1 VKVDKKPNNA
11 RELYARFHQ
20 LNVEVDELPDLVIEK
35 KVKVIEILDRVPP
48 WSHWYELSWK
58 KVLGFFLILAG
69 MDEVV
74 IQASKT
80 YNPQKYLFE
89 YIDENPD
96 PINDDDLSD
105 DEKALLISLFM
116 NVLHQMQ
123 SLAIFSESLSDLVA
137 KAKNDDEAL
146 LDAVIVDRSV
156 VSCPVIAKRIQYA
169 QLVHDES
176 FLNKLAKAIT
186 RTRPRRP
193 ESEYDDLRY
202 MLEAVDE
209 MKEYQ
214 GFTIKEKY
222 ELLAVELEL
231 FDIDNK
237 KDAFG
242 TFQKLHQRRN
252 IRKET

>member
-1 VKVDKKPNNA
+1 MSYNSA
-11 RELYARFHQ
+11 RELYARHHQ
-20 LNVEVDELPDLVIEK
+20 FNVEISELPALLEEK
-35 KVKVIEILDRVPP
+35 RRKVLDILDRVPP

-58 KVLGFFLILAG
+58 KVLGIFLILAG

-80 YNPQKYLFE
+80 ENPQKYLFE
-89 YIDENPD
+89 YIDKNPD
-96 PINDDDLSD
+96 PINEEDLSAD
-105 DEKALLISLFM
+105 DKALLIALFM

-123 SLAIFSESLSDLVA
+123 SLAIFSESLSDLVE

-156 VSCPVIAKRIQYA
+156 VSCPIFAKRIQYA
-169 QLVHDES
+169 QLIHDEP
-176 FLNKLAKAIT
+176 FLNQLAKAIT

-193 ESEYDDLRY
+193 ESEHDDLRY

-214 GFTIKEKY
+214 GLTMKEKY
-222 ELLAVELEL
+222 KLLVVDLEL
-231 FDIDNK
+231 YDMEGK
-237 KDAFG
+237 KDPLNGF
-242 TFQKLHQRRN
+242 KRLVERRDK
-252 IRKET
+252 RKAT

>member
-1 VKVDKKPNNA
+1 MDKKFNNA

-20 LNVEVDELPDLVIEK
+20 LNVEVDELSELVLEK
-35 KVKVIEILDRVPP
+35 KSKIIEIFDRVPS
-48 WSHWYELSWK
+48 WSHWYELPWRR
-58 KVLGFFLILAG
+58 VLAVFLVLAG
-69 MDEVV
+69 MDKAV

-80 YNPQKYLFE
+80 ENPQKYLFD
-89 YIDENPD
+89 YFDKNPD
-96 PINDDDLSD
+96 PINEDDLSD
-105 DEKALLISLFM
+105 DEKALLMSLFM
-116 NVLHQMQ
+116 NILHQMQ

-156 VSCPVIAKRIQYA
+156 VSCPMIAKRIQYA
-169 QLVHDES
+169 QLIHDEP

-193 ESEYDDLRY
+193 ESEHDDLRY

-209 MKEYQ
+209 MKGSQEL
-214 GFTIKEKY
+214 TMKEKY
-222 ELLAVELEL
+222 DLLAVDLEL
-231 FDIDNK
+231 FDIESK

-242 TFQKLHQRRN
+242 TFKKLLQRRN
-252 IRKET
+252 KRKET